1 MDIAVAVVVVV
12 DGVAAGCSV
21 EATKHG
27 LVVQYIVA
35 IVADGRPD

>member
-1 MDIAVAVVVVV
+1 MDIAVVVVVVVVVV

-21 EATKHG
+21 EASEHG

-35 IVADGRPD
+35 DGRPD